1 MCKES
6 RNLGVESLYAEGPCL
21 GNGAGSLCI
30 TASDGHRK
38 P

>member
-6 RNLGVESLYAEGPCL
+6 RNLREETLYAEGPCL
-21 GNGAGSLCI
+21 ENGAGSLCI
-30 TASDGHRK
+30 TASDGLRK